1 MVHPVKYRAELR
13 LPAQGAT
20 ETEAIL
26 AQWSVAPGDFFASG
40 DVLAQAE
47 SDKSVFDFEAPC
59 SGKVIALNFEVGDSV
74 PLESTVIVIE
84 TDDPTVLQWAV
95 SVVPLECS
103 PSTEATPAA
112 SETSET
118 MANPGYVEKTETTTN
133 ASASV
138 SSDTSSSTNESLTTP
153 NVITSQPL
161 MLRSAEP
168 YFLGFGS
175 FVPSRVVENEEL
187 LEYFPEVTADYMYR
201 VTGVHR
207 RHWATAEEHPSDLAA
222 AAATAAIADA
232 SIERSQIDALLV
244 ATTTPDVTMPST
256 ACILA
261 SKLGLD
267 GIPAFDLNA
276 ACSGWLYAVGVARGL
291 IATGVAKTVLIVSVD
306 LQSRLLDRHDR
317 STLFLFG
324 DGAGASILSGVEPP
338 TNAATEAVPG
348 NESAVKTA
356 LGNGKARLC
365 WLQMTS
371 DIRGLTWARR
381 MMPGDCVPGSEQGT
395 QGVDPYVRMDG
406 PGIFRAASEAMTRS
420 IRLALESTGWSPADV
435 TKVIPHQANSR
446 ILRVIEKHTDFAPGT
461 FHVHLEE
468 YGNTASASIP
478 ISLCSLRSQLRPGDK
493 LILCAAGAGITVA
506 AAAIEWLA

>member
-26 AQWSVAPGDFFASG
+26 AQWSIAPGDFFASG
-40 DVLAQAE
+40 DILAQAE

-95 SVVPLECS
+95 SVVPLESS
-103 PSTEATPAA
+103 PSTEATTAA
-112 SETSET
+112 SKTSET
-118 MANPGYVEKTETTTN
+118 VANIGNEEKVETTTQ

-138 SSDTSSSTNESLTTP
+138 SSDASSSTNESFTTP
-153 NVITSQPL
+153 NVITSQSP
-161 MLRSAEP
+161 MFHSTESC
-168 YFLGFGS
+168 FLGFGS

-207 RHWATAEEHPSDLAA
+207 RHWATAEEHPSDLAM

-232 SIERSQIDALLV
+232 GIERSQIDALLV
-244 ATTTPDVTMPST
+244 ATTTPDVAMPST

-276 ACSGWLYAVGVARGL
+276 ACSGWLYAVGVTRGL
-291 IATGVAKTVLIVSVD
+291 ITTGVAKTVLIVSVD

-324 DGAGASILSGVEPP
+324 DGAGASILSAVEPSA
-338 TNAATEAVPG
+338 NAAADAVPG
-348 NESAVKTA
+348 ESVVKTA
-356 LGNGKARLC
+356 QGNGKARLR

-420 IRLALESTGWSPADV
+420 IRLALESTGWSPAEV

-493 LILCAAGAGITVA
+493 LILCAAGAGITVS

>member
-26 AQWSVAPGDFFASG
+26 AQWRVMPGDFFAVG
-40 DVLAQAE
+40 DILAQAE

-59 SGKVIALNFEVGDSV
+59 SGRVVALNFEVGASV

-84 TDDPTVLQWAV
+84 TDDPTVLQWSVNAIPVEISV
-95 SVVPLECS
+95 S
-103 PSTEATPAA
+103 
-112 SETSET
+112 SEEMPDFEKTGTSET
-118 MANPGYVEKTETTTN
+118 ITDVAPPPGTVGPV
-133 ASASV
+133 SASTLEDDAC
-138 SSDTSSSTNESLTTP
+138 SSVPGKPSAVP
-153 NVITSQPL
+153 NVATPQAATIC
-161 MLRSAEP
+161 SAEP
-168 YFLGFGS
+168 IFLGFGS
-175 FVPSRVVENEEL
+175 FVPARVVENEEL
-187 LEYFPEVTADYMYR
+187 LEHFPDVTADYMYR

-207 RHWATAEEHPSDLAA
+207 RHWATPEEHPSDLAA

-232 SIERSQIDALLV
+232 GIECSQIDALLV
-244 ATTTPDVTMPST
+244 ATTTPDAAMPST

-291 IATGVAKTVLIVSVD
+291 ITTGVAKTILIVSVD

-324 DGAGASILSGVEPP
+324 DGAGASILTADSAI
-338 TNAATEAVPG
+338 TSNAGTRL
-348 NESAVKTA
+348 SSQY
-356 LGNGKARLC
+356 GKARLR
-365 WLQMTS
+365 WLQMMS

-381 MMPGDCVPGSEQGT
+381 MTPGDCIPGAEQGT
-395 QGVDPYVRMDG
+395 QGTDPYVRMDG
-406 PGIFRAASEAMTRS
+406 PGIFRAASEAMTHS
-420 IRLALESTGWSPADV
+420 IRLALEATGWSPSEV

-461 FHVHLEE
+461 FHVNLEE

-478 ISLCSLRSQLRPGDK
+478 ISVCSLRSQLRPSDK
-493 LILCAAGAGITVA
+493 LILCAAGAGITIA
-506 AAAIEWLA
+506 AAAIEWLT